1 MGVGVGVVVWFTPVP
16 LRVTAGTAVA
26 EFVLKD
32 NVPEYALTAVGEN
45 VTLYAA
51 ELPGAMLVEVGP
63 DTANCAGEI
72 ETPLM
77 FSVAVPV
84 FVIFRA

>member
-1 MGVGVGVVVWFTPVP
+1 MP
-16 LRVTAGTAVA
+16 LRVTAETALA

-32 NVPEYALTAVGEN
+32 MVPEYVLTAVGEN
-45 VTLYAA
+45 VTLYEA

-63 DTANCAGEI
+63 DTANCDGEI

-77 FSVAVPV
+77 FRVALPV
-84 FVIFRA
+84 FVIFTA